1 MGKKPSNPQGIRS
14 SLLWGGEKEYE
25 APIPKFRFGQKV
37 QVVDWFY
44 TWQIWEVVWC
54 RPEAESFIY
63 RIISLDFELMNV
75 EERFLSAFS

>member
-1 MGKKPSNPQGIRS
+1 MWRKQNKSQWILDSLIWGIE
-14 SLLWGGEKEYE
+14 LEYE

-37 QVVDWFY
+37 QILNWFY
-44 TWQIWEVVWC
+44 AWQIWEIVWC

-75 EERFLSAFS
+75 EERFLSIFS